1 MICCVCCGFKIR
13 WFCFINWTKSISVI
27 KVGQA
32 WLEKM
37 AEVKEMASDGVT
49 QVVRWSS
56 IIIITNMFQV
66 SSYYTYLLSLGD
78 RRVESWPL
86 MASPIPTAALT
97 LAYLLVRLRQYLT
110 DSHFM
115 IRSLKSSTYPLF
127 SSSAALGLA
136 LCLVANPSLWD
147 P

>member
-1 MICCVCCGFKIR
+1 
-13 WFCFINWTKSISVI
+13 
-27 KVGQA
+27 
-32 WLEKM
+32 M

-56 IIIITNMFQV
+56 IIIIIITNMVQV

-136 LCLVANPSLWD
+136 LCLVANPSL
-147 P
+147 